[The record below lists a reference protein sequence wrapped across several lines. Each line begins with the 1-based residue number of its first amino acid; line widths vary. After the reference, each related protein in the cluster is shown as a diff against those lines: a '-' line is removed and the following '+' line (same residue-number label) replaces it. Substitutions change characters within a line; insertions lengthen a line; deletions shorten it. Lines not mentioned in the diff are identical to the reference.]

1 MKYTQ
6 SVPRT
11 RYSIVIDDRNAI
23 KDHQLRREGCCSH
36 LLNEIFQYIAIWNS
50 FKLEIIYQY
59 FKNITTQDKGYSI
72 VIDEQKCH

>member
-1 MKYTQ
+1 MN
-6 SVPRT
+6 
-11 RYSIVIDDRNAI
+11 RNAI

-59 FKNITTQDKGYSI
+59 FKNITTQDKGPFLFLYI
-72 VIDEQKCH
+72 LNEML